1 MRVIRVGE
9 ILPCETA
16 TGCGKKVMPMPPLAR
31 ALHLSWLP
39 LVIDHQV
46 ARIRVASA
54 GQDVIGRGGRVH

>member
-1 MRVIRVGE
+1 
-9 ILPCETA
+9 
-16 TGCGKKVMPMPPLAR
+16 MPPLAR